1 MAESMKGLH
10 RSHRCTEVSSANIGE
25 KVTVMGW
32 VQKSRNKGGII
43 FVDLRDR
50 SGILQVI
57 FEESQCGAEC
67 FEKAGKLRSEF
78 VAAIEGTVCKRA
90 GAVNENLATGDIEVV
105 ASSLRILSEAET
117 PPFPIEENSKTKE
130 EIRLKYRYLDL
141 RRPDLQRNLIMKSK
155 VATIARQFM
164 ADEGFLE
171 IETPMLTKSTPE
183 GARDY
188 LVPSRVHP
196 GTFYAL
202 PQSPQ
207 LFKQLLMCS
216 GYDRYFQIARCFR
229 DEDLRADRQ
238 PEFTQMDM
246 ELSFVDVDDVI
257 DVNERLLAKL
267 FKEILDLDI
276 QLPIQRMTWQEA
288 MDRFGSDKPDLRFGL
303 ELKDVSDVVKDCEFG
318 VFTGALANGGTVRGI
333 NAEGQGSMPRK
344 KIDALIE
351 YAKTYGAKGLA
362 YIVINEDGSYKSS
375 FAKFMTEEQM
385 NALVAAMDGKPGDLL
400 LFAADKTKIVW
411 TVLGALRCHLAE
423 LMGLVDKN
431 VYRFVWITEFPLLE
445 WSDEENR
452 FTAMHHPFTMPMEE
466 DLQYIDSDPGRVRA
480 KAYDI
485 VLNGNEIGGGSVRI
499 HQDDIQE
506 KMFECLGFTKAQA
519 HERFGF
525 LLDAFKYGVPPHA
538 GLAYGLDRLV
548 MLMAKQDS
556 IRDVIAFPKV
566 KDASCLMTNAPDY
579 VDDKQLAELG
589 IEVTPEAEAEIEA
602 EKSAPADAE

>member
-1 MAESMKGLH
+1 MAESMQGLK

-57 FEESQCGAEC
+57 FEESQCGTEC

-267 FKEILDLDI
+267 FKDILGLDI

-385 NALVAAMDGKPGDLL
+385 NALVAAMNGKPGDLL
-400 LFAADKTKIVW
+400 LFAADKTKVVW

-506 KMFECLGFTKAQA
+506 KMFECLGFTKEQA
-519 HERFGF
+519 HDRFGF
-525 LLDAFKYGVPPHA
+525 LLEAFKYGVPPHA

-602 EKSAPADAE
+602 EKKESSDAE